1 MSHRWW
7 SLLLGTLE
15 PTVRKCLVIKL
26 VLILNL
32 SLKLV
37 DKDFIVFSLRMI
49 MISWFMKFLFI
60 DQDLLK
66 LSSFYGFIHLKEL
79 YYKCFLTMKDKITL
93 ARRPNGDKITNQ
105 SAPFQQV
112 VPPLK
117 GVAISILST
126 ASYRRQPPLK
136 GFFILVLSL
145 NVTYSN
151 YCIAPS
157 GLIHCASC
165 SWYRIG
171 I

>member
-1 MSHRWW
+1 M
-7 SLLLGTLE
+7 
-15 PTVRKCLVIKL
+15 
-26 VLILNL
+26 
-32 SLKLV
+32 V

-49 MISWFMKFLFI
+49 MNFFI
-60 DQDLLK
+60 DQNLLK

-117 GVAISILST
+117 GVATNILST

-136 GFFILVLSL
+136 SIFIFVLSL
-145 NVTYSN
+145 NITYSN
-151 YCIAPS
+151 YCIPT
-157 GLIHCASC
+157 GRLIHCSSC
-165 SWYRIG
+165 S
-171 I
+171 